1 MRCAGAYYARTL
13 DYSCGVLADGGIAA
27 PETFHCD
34 SSQKLF
40 NSVGIN
46 SSCPLCMGDW
56 GSYCPGTLSRSDFH
70 LVKRQ
75 RRSQSGPALVLA
87 FRRLDGTV
95 ALVKSLIS
103 NFLGQFLALW
113 KFICITHPVDHHG
126 HLRCAVHF
134 ATCSRTQ
141 PKFREAIA
149 VQLAL
154 VGRLQ
159 HFSYVLGTSHALLSH
174 HGRTSARDS
183 PRPG

>member
-103 NFLGQFLALW
+103 NFLWQFLALW
-113 KFICITHPVDHHG
+113 KFIFITPPPVHHP
-126 HLRCAVHF
+126 HLRSPFHSP
-134 ATCSRTQ
+134 TSSPPP
-141 PKFREAIA
+141 PK
-149 VQLAL
+149 
-154 VGRLQ
+154 
-159 HFSYVLGTSHALLSH
+159 
-174 HGRTSARDS
+174 S
-183 PRPG
+183 PT